1 MQCTLDNCSS
11 WLSSTLRVKLTLL
24 HFARAHWLIRMS
36 GRQHV
41 YTYQHLKRASR
52 CWQHDLVR
60 TVNLLFIKGCI
71 VYTLNNRRVT
81 SVQESAV
88 TPVVQITQISE
99 HRSIIYCCARRG
111 ALNSFAMCTWKWQS
125 SRLLQEP
132 KYFIAVWLPNVGIHS
147 TWHRCIWDLRQRI
160 QKWWCPGL
168 RNRRLLAAPTDGT
181 STISCDVHD
190 KDTWHLRMVRVR
202 VLQCHVIH

>member
-111 ALNSFAMCTWKWQS
+111 AMNFFICSHGNGCHQDSFRSQ
-125 SRLLQEP
+125 
-132 KYFIAVWLPNVGIHS
+132 NVS
-147 TWHRCIWDLRQRI
+147 
-160 QKWWCPGL
+160 
-168 RNRRLLAAPTDGT
+168 
-181 STISCDVHD
+181 
-190 KDTWHLRMVRVR
+190 
-202 VLQCHVIH
+202 LQCDCQTLESIALYIGVFETLNRGSKYDDVLVCGLKGC